1 MKKLVL
7 ALILVCAVLMHPRAA
22 NAAITASLMMNIPN
36 PYTGPCPVTVTFS
49 GDINGPAGTS
59 VTYYFSHFVNGSS
72 TATSP
77 TNGKIPTSGSLPISE
92 TLTIDSAH
100 SGFQSNEVDVTS
112 PQITQSK
119 IFFTITCGAAPTPT
133 PTPTAAPA
141 GGPTGLTNTTSQTVC
156 GQHGGLAGL
165 FCPDALHNGYLVLV
179 WNYANQSGIDGYH
192 VYQTDHG
199 QHTQV
204 DNQVNNQVTV
214 SFLKPTS
221 AGFLGNCY
229 VVNPYKNGADL
240 APSNTFC
247 MPSKYSLGPVKLGQ
261 NLSPNMTTLS
271 LFRWDYRVN
280 DYTCFGCLGGEYGKA
295 CLTPCVG
302 WETYKSGDGPSLNH
316 EITVWRSYLA
326 FNWTIPLHNLN
337 VYKATVNLTIAPNSD
352 QGCYGGIAPA
362 LAQWEGNKDWVQ
374 GDFTYNEPHTIN
386 GPTFSI
392 DVTSIVRDWA
402 SGKVR
407 NFGFVMSGSN
417 ETGSEPDNAACILN
431 FNNGATLTIEHY

>member
-1 MKKLVL
+1 M
-7 ALILVCAVLMHPRAA
+7 
-22 NAAITASLMMNIPN
+22 
-36 PYTGPCPVTVTFS
+36 
-49 GDINGPAGTS
+49 
-59 VTYYFSHFVNGSS
+59 
-72 TATSP
+72 
-77 TNGKIPTSGSLPISE
+77 
-92 TLTIDSAH
+92 
-100 SGFQSNEVDVTS
+100 
-112 PQITQSK
+112 
-119 IFFTITCGAAPTPT
+119 TCGAAPTPT
-133 PTPTAAPA
+133 PAAT
-141 GGPTGLTNTTSQTVC
+141 GPTNLTNTTSQTIC

-179 WNYANQSGIDGYH
+179 WDYANQTGVDGYH

-204 DNQVNNQVTV
+204 DDQKNNQVTV

-240 APSNTFC
+240 ASSNTFC
-247 MPSKYSLGPVKLGQ
+247 MPSKYSLGPVKLGHS
-261 NLSPNMTTLS
+261 LSPNMTTLS

-337 VYKATVNLTIAPNSD
+337 VYKATVNLTTAPNSD
-352 QGCYGGIAPA
+352 PSCYGGIAPA

-374 GDFTYNEPHTIN
+374 GDFTYNEPHTVN
-386 GPTFSI
+386 GTTFSI

-431 FNNGATLTIEHY
+431 FNNGATLSIEHY